1 MSRASFETEPTNA
14 GEQRLAPGVRPIT
27 LADRLA
33 LRAAAPMTPKRNPNA
48 EQRPCDHGL
57 FDTAARDQL
66 DLIDAVRA
74 AERGASHLSKPKE

>member
-1 MSRASFETEPTNA
+1 MSAAPEPFAHERTEA
-14 GEQRLAPGVRPIT
+14 GEQTLVSGVRALT
-27 LADRLA
+27 LAARLA
-33 LRAAAPMTPKRNPNA
+33 LRAAAPIAPKRNPNA

-74 AERGASHLSKPKE
+74 AERGATTFKE